1 MMLDDVTSSE
11 NQQLLI
17 EFPDHIQVY
26 IKREDL
32 LHAQI
37 SGNKFRKLKYNLIK
51 ARQFNQRTLLTFGG
65 AYSNHIA
72 AVAAA
77 AHEFGFNSIGIIRG
91 EELADKIDPNPTLN
105 KAQQHGMQLHF
116 VSRADYRRK
125 TESEFIQQ
133 LIEQYGEFYLIPEG
147 GSNHLAV
154 QGCAEILTTH
164 DRQQFDYVCCAVGT
178 GGTLAGIIESSAP
191 SQTVLGFAAL
201 KGDFLQAQIQQWT
214 AKTNWRLISDYHCG
228 GYAKTTPA
236 LLHFIQQFYQRTGI
250 PLEPIY
256 TGKLMFGLMDLIQR
270 GHFAPHSRILVIH
283 TGGLQGNLS
292 RRFSIFN

>member
-17 EFPDHIQVY
+17 EFPDHIQVT

-77 AHEFGFNSIGIIRG
+77 AHKFDFNSIGIIRG
-91 EELADKIDPNPTLN
+91 EELADKIDPNPTLH
-105 KAQQHGMQLHF
+105 KAQQYGMQLHF

-201 KGDFLQAQIQQWT
+201 QGDFLQAQIQQWT
-214 AKTNWRLISDYHCG
+214 GKTNWRLISDYHCG

-270 GHFAPHSRILVIH
+270 GHFAPDSRILVIH

>member
-1 MMLDDVTSSE
+1 MLDDVTSSE

-17 EFPDHIQVY
+17 EFPNHIQVT

-77 AHEFGFNSIGIIRG
+77 AHEFDFNSIGIIRG
-91 EELADKIDPNPTLN
+91 EELVDKIDQNATLH

-125 TESEFIQQ
+125 TESEFIKQ

-201 KGDFLQAQIQQWT
+201 QGDFLQAQIQQWT
-214 AKTNWRLISDYHCG
+214 ARTNWRLISDYHCG

-256 TGKLMFGLMDLIQR
+256 TGKLMFGLLDLIQR
-270 GHFAPHSRILVIH
+270 GYFAPHSRILIIH

-292 RRFSIFN
+292 PRFSIFN

>member
-1 MMLDDVTSSE
+1 MLDDVTSSE

-17 EFPDHIQVY
+17 EFPNHIQVT

-91 EELADKIDPNPTLN
+91 EELADKIDPNPTLH

-125 TESEFIQQ
+125 TESEFIKQ

-201 KGDFLQAQIQQWT
+201 QGDFLQAQIQQWT
-214 AKTNWRLISDYHCG
+214 GKTNWRLISDYHCG

-256 TGKLMFGLMDLIQR
+256 TGKLMFGLLDLIQR
-270 GHFAPHSRILVIH
+270 GYFAPHSRILIIH

-292 RRFSIFN
+292 PRFSIFN

>member
-1 MMLDDVTSSE
+1 MTLDDVTSSE

-17 EFPDHIQVY
+17 EFSNHIQVY

-91 EELADKIDPNPTLN
+91 EELADKIDPNLTLH

-125 TESEFIQQ
+125 TESEFIKQ

>member
-17 EFPDHIQVY
+17 EFPNHIQVT

-91 EELADKIDPNPTLN
+91 EELADKIDQNPTLH
-105 KAQQHGMQLHF
+105 KAHQHGMQLHF

-125 TESEFIQQ
+125 TESEFIKQ

-214 AKTNWRLISDYHCG
+214 GKTNWRLISDYHCG

-256 TGKLMFGLMDLIQR
+256 TGKLMFGLLDLIQR
-270 GHFAPHSRILVIH
+270 GYFAPHSRILVIH

-292 RRFSIFN
+292 PRFSIFN

>member
-1 MMLDDVTSSE
+1 MLDDVTSSE

-17 EFPDHIQVY
+17 EFPNHIQVT

-91 EELADKIDPNPTLN
+91 EELADKIDPNPTLH

-125 TESEFIQQ
+125 TESKFIKQ

-214 AKTNWRLISDYHCG
+214 GKTNWRLISDYHCG

-270 GHFAPHSRILVIH
+270 GHFAPDSRILVIH